1 MPAHQIQG
9 HIQRKKKQK
18 RYVNKI
24 SRKLNKNILSNYD
37 NIQNEF
43 ISNPEEDFFDYSNK
57 KIGAGKK
64 MFYRHHWKSE
74 FYQAHSDFNK
84 RKYFKIQYGYERDEK
99 YNYVCAI

>member
-1 MPAHQIQG
+1 MPAHQVKS

-24 SRKLNKNILSNYD
+24 SRKLNKNILL
-37 NIQNEF
+37 
-43 ISNPEEDFFDYSNK
+43 NPEEDFFDYSNK
-57 KIGAGKK
+57 KIGTGGGL
-64 MFYRHHWKSE
+64 YQYCWKSK

-84 RKYFKIQYGYERDEK
+84 RKYFKMQYGCERDNK